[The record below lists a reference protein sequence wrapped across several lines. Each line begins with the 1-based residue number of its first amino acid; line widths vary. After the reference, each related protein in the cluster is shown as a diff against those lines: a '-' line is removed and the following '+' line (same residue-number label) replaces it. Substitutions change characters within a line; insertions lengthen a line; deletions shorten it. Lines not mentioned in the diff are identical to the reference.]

1 MQLFKQVKNPY
12 REIMIMKQ
20 RRTDTERKRLPRLY
34 MVSNNPALPYPE
46 KELPGLVRTIASHL
60 PAIIQLRE
68 KHLTTKKLY
77 ELALLVKQQLHDTNS
92 LLCINER
99 FDITLAT
106 GADGTHYPE
115 NSCPLE
121 KAKAAAPGL
130 LAGKSTHSLE
140 SALSA
145 EAEGAD
151 YLIFGPVFET
161 ASKKQY
167 GPPMGLAKLYEV
179 CRNVSIPVYAIGGIT
194 PENTRACVDNG
205 AYGIAALS
213 IFHTRQNL
221 GEILENFNNA
231 LCQCT

>member
-1 MQLFKQVKNPY
+1 MAKS
-12 REIMIMKQ
+12 
-20 RRTDTERKRLPRLY
+20 TLPRLY
-34 MVSNNPALPYPE
+34 MVSNGPGSPYPE
-46 KELPGLVRTIASHL
+46 TELPELVRTITAHL

-68 KHLTTKKLY
+68 KHLKAKQLY
-77 ELALLVKQQLHDTNS
+77 DLALKIRHHTQNSNS
-92 LLCINER
+92 LLFINER
-99 FDITLAT
+99 FDVSLAT
-106 GADGTHYPE
+106 GADGTHFPE
-115 NSCPLE
+115 NSCPL
-121 KAKAAAPGL
+121 KAAKAAAPGS

-140 SALSA
+140 SALCA

-161 ASKKQY
+161 PSKKQY
-167 GPPMGLAKLYEV
+167 GPPMGLEKLNKA

-194 PENTRACVDNG
+194 PANTPSCIDHG

-213 IFHTRQNL
+213 IFHTRENL